1 MVSSILLEMNNVL
14 MQCPFLSR
22 EFLKRLL
29 LSLHQEQYPVYV
41 SIYSA
46 EIHPDLDIDRKMPQQ
61 HSFGHHDLGQVRTK
75 SKWKMKSIQNSPFG
89 NIFNKLQLFLQIF
102 PHFWEKCF
110 QNTKCFGAKANVID
124 FLTTF
129 AQTCQHEWQ
138 ILPFVWWIFLTRA
151 KHLAKCLHSALE
163 SHTNWNQYTGKYCHF
178 VGKNGRVWCLT
189 NFLPCWQFLQQN

>member
-1 MVSSILLEMNNVL
+1 MVSSILLEMNNVF

-22 EFLKRLL
+22 EFLKRLRLSRTISSVCFNL
-29 LSLHQEQYPVYV
+29 LCWDSSWSRYWQKNPSTALIWTPWPWTGKDQVQMKNEV
-41 SIYSA
+41 
-46 EIHPDLDIDRKMPQQ
+46 HPEFRI
-61 HSFGHHDLGQVRTK
+61 
-75 SKWKMKSIQNSPFG
+75 G
-89 NIFNKLQLFLQIF
+89 NLFNKLQLFLQIF